1 MFNEVSSLLNGNG
14 QHVYDQDLSEY
25 GLHVDDLDTEPIPDN
40 LTQYSFQ
47 IHSLTE
53 EQSLLYSCNT
63 DFAQ

>member
-25 GLHVDDLDTEPIPDN
+25 GLHVDDLDTEPIPTTSLN
-40 LTQYSFQ
+40 TLFQ